1 MSERHRPL
9 LPSLL
14 DRLIDLDP
22 GVSREPPSARHQV
35 LREVKVSLRRD
46 LEHLLNT
53 RARNLVWDPAR
64 MPELNKSLAD
74 YGLPDFTSVNLFTE
88 TDRAR
93 FCGEIEEII
102 RRHEPR
108 LANVRVVPVAE
119 EEALD
124 RSFSF
129 RILAELDVDPA
140 PEPVLF
146 DSHLKQATNTFEVGG
161 DR

>member
-1 MSERHRPL
+1 MSDKQRPL

-14 DRLIDLDP
+14 DRLLDADP
-22 GVSREPPSARHQV
+22 GVSREPPQARHQV
-35 LREVKVSLRRD
+35 LRDVKLSLRRD

-53 RARNLVWDPAR
+53 RARNLLWDPER
-64 MPELNKSLAD
+64 MPELKKSLAD
-74 YGLPDFTSVNLFTE
+74 YGLPDFTAVGLGTE
-88 TDRAR
+88 SDRVK
-93 FCGEIEEII
+93 FCRQIEEII

-108 LANVRVVPVAE
+108 LANVQVVPASE
-119 EEALD
+119 GESLD
-124 RSFSF
+124 RSFAF

-146 DSHLKQATNTFEVGG
+146 DSHLRQATSTFEVGG